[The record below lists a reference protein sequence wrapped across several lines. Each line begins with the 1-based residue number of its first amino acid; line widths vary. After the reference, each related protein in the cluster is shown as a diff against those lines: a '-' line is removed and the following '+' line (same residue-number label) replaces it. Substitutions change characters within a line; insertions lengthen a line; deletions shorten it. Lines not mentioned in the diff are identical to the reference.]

1 MSIQEILDAIFYGKS
16 ISITVP
22 DYIIITRKCPVTL
35 CVHGSTALIQVA
47 QLFQNDKLI
56 YTFTGDD
63 FKNGCITI
71 DSEPLLEDT
80 IFKFK
85 VTYTNGAVHE
95 ELASVK
101 CYMPVFI
108 GLLPK
113 WKSGNTI
120 TMDYLIQLCEEDT
133 EGTQNRFI
141 NQIEDFKS
149 IKFNYRFEDP
159 TLRHPFVVIP
169 ETYPNLN
176 TMVTKSQS
184 FGIDAFDVI
193 NNIPLRVPGVDHD
206 IIFKIYI
213 YRQALATLN
222 QEVTFNFESE

>member
-1 MSIQEILDAIFYGKS
+1 
-16 ISITVP
+16 
-22 DYIIITRKCPVTL
+22 
-35 CVHGSTALIQVA
+35 
-47 QLFQNDKLI
+47 
-56 YTFTGDD
+56 
-63 FKNGCITI
+63 
-71 DSEPLLEDT
+71 
-80 IFKFK
+80 
-85 VTYTNGAVHE
+85 
-95 ELASVK
+95 
-101 CYMPVFI
+101 MPVFI

-149 IKFNYRFEDP
+149 IKFNYKFEDP

-206 IIFKIYI
+206 IIFKVYI